1 MAATCVSIQNIRKSF
16 SGFVFNLFFVI
27 SVAFSSEYLNFDKKL
42 FEDFSWSDSVLVAAN
57 VKLYH

>member
-16 SGFVFNLFFVI
+16 SGFVLNLFVVI
-27 SVAFSSEYLNFDKKL
+27 SVAFSSEYLNFDKTL
-42 FEDFSWSDSVLVAAN
+42 FDDFSWSDSVLVAAI